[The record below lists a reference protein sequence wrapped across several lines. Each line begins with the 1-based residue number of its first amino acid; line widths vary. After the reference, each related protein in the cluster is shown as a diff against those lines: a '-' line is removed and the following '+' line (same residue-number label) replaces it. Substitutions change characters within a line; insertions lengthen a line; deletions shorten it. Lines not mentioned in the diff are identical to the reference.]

1 MSLERDWKNFVN
13 ENLEERTIFTYIQ
26 GLDEIISNFKP
37 KTMTEKRRLAL
48 ARQNLR
54 EVKRYARK
62 MQNEVT
68 VLQEKLNI
76 LEENLNENE
85 ES

>member
-13 ENLEERTIFTYIQ
+13 ENVEERTIFTYIQ

-62 MQNEVT
+62 MQSEVT

-85 ES
+85 EN

>member
-1 MSLERDWKNFVN
+1 MSLERDWKNFVS
-13 ENLEERTIFTYIQ
+13 ENIEERTIFTYIQ

-62 MQNEVT
+62 MQSEVT

-85 ES
+85 EN

>member
-1 MSLERDWKNFVN
+1 MSLERDWKNFVS
-13 ENLEERTIFTYIQ
+13 ENIEERTIFTYIQ

-62 MQNEVT
+62 MQSEVT
-68 VLQEKLNI
+68 VLQEKLSI

-85 ES
+85 EN

>member
-13 ENLEERTIFTYIQ
+13 ENVEERTIFTYIQ

-62 MQNEVT
+62 MQSEVM

-85 ES
+85 EN

>member
-37 KTMTEKRRLAL
+37 KTMTEKRRLSL

-62 MQNEVT
+62 MQNEVM

-76 LEENLNENE
+76 LEENVSGDE
-85 ES
+85 

>member
-1 MSLERDWKNFVN
+1 MSLERDWRNFVN
-13 ENLEERTIFTYIQ
+13 EAIEERTIFTYIQ

-37 KTMTEKRRLAL
+37 RTMTEKRRLAL

-54 EVKRYARK
+54 EVRRYAKK
-62 MQNEVT
+62 MQNEVV

-76 LEENLNENE
+76 LEESLTGDE
-85 ES
+85 